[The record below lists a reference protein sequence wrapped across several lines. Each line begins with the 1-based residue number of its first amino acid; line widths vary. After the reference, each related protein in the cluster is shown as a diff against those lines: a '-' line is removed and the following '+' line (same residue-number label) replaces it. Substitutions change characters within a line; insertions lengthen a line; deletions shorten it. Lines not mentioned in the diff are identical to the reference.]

1 MRIAMWAALAAVGFS
16 VGCGGSEAP
25 APAAGSAASGATA
38 AAASV
43 PAVPATAVLP
53 SSEIPSDPVG
63 RVVYDFLE
71 SVRMGQGENAA
82 VQLLTPLA
90 LQKIQEQ
97 ELNIAPPGSPTARFR
112 VNHVEM
118 LEGGDHAV
126 VESTWSDVDADGKTY
141 QEPIYCA
148 LRICEG
154 QWRIHGMAQ
163 YMGEGQDPMVIDFEN
178 LDALLEQQPSPQNV
192 PQDQLA
198 APAAEQPAASVAT
211 DPFNQPAQR

>member
-1 MRIAMWAALAAVGFS
+1 MRIAKWAAVAAIGFS
-16 VGCGGSEAP
+16 VGCGGSDAP
-25 APAAGSAASGATA
+25 TPSASNGAASGSATA
-38 AAASV
+38 AQS
-43 PAVPATAVLP
+43 P
-53 SSEIPSDPVG
+53 SGEIPSDPVG

-71 SVRMGQGENAA
+71 SVRVGQGENAA
-82 VQLLTPLA
+82 VKLLTPLA

-97 ELNIAPPGSPTARFR
+97 DLNIAPPGSPTARFK

-118 LEGGDHAV
+118 LEGDRAV
-126 VESTWSDVDADGKTY
+126 VESTWSDVDADGKQY

-148 LRICEG
+148 LRICDG

-163 YMGEGQDPMVIDFEN
+163 YMGEGQQPMVIDFEN
-178 LDALLEQQPSPQNV
+178 LDALIEQQPSPQNV
-192 PQDQLA
+192 PQDQLV

>member
-1 MRIAMWAALAAVGFS
+1 MRIAKWAAVAAIGFS
-16 VGCGGSEAP
+16 VGCGGSDAP
-25 APAAGSAASGATA
+25 APVAQNGSGGATA
-38 AAASV
+38 AQS
-43 PAVPATAVLP
+43 P
-53 SSEIPSDPVG
+53 SGEIPSDPVG

-71 SVRMGQGENAA
+71 SVRVGQGENAA
-82 VQLLTPLA
+82 VKLLTPLA

-97 ELNIAPPGSPTARFR
+97 DLNIAPPGSPTARFK

-118 LEGGDHAV
+118 LEADRAV
-126 VESTWSDVDADGKTY
+126 VESTWSDVDADGKQY

-148 LRICEG
+148 LRICDG

-163 YMGEGQDPMVIDFEN
+163 YMGEGQQPMVIDFEI
-178 LDALLEQQPSPQNV
+178 LDALIEQQPSPQNV
-192 PQDQLA
+192 PQDQLV

>member
-1 MRIAMWAALAAVGFS
+1 MRMAMWAALAAVGFS

-25 APAAGSAASGATA
+25 APAAKSGSTGGVAVTTLAPASE
-38 AAASV
+38 V
-43 PAVPATAVLP
+43 
-53 SSEIPSDPVG
+53 PSDPVG

-71 SVRMGQGENAA
+71 SVRVGQGENAA
-82 VQLLTPLA
+82 AKLLTPLA

-97 ELNIAPPGSPTARFR
+97 DLNIAPPGSPTARFQ

-118 LEGGDHAV
+118 VEADRAV
-126 VESTWSDVDADGKTY
+126 VESTWSDVDADGQTY

-148 LRICEG
+148 LRICDG

-178 LDALLEQQPSPQNV
+178 LDALLEQEAAPQNV
-192 PQDQLA
+192 PQDQLVT
-198 APAAEQPAASVAT
+198 PSAEQPAASVAA

>member
-1 MRIAMWAALAAVGFS
+1 MRIAKWAAVAAIGFS
-16 VGCGGSEAP
+16 VGCGGSDAP
-25 APAAGSAASGATA
+25 APSASNGAAGGNA
-38 AAASV
+38 AAT
-43 PAVPATAVLP
+43 PGP
-53 SSEIPSDPVG
+53 SGEIPSDPVG

-82 VQLLTPLA
+82 AKLLTPLA

-97 ELNIAPPGSPTARFR
+97 DLNIAPPGSPTARFK
-112 VNHVEM
+112 VTHVEM
-118 LEGGDHAV
+118 MEGDRAV
-126 VESTWSDVDADGKTY
+126 VESTWSDVDADGKQY

-148 LRICEG
+148 LRICDG

-163 YMGEGQDPMVIDFEN
+163 YMGEGQAPMVIDFEN
-178 LDALLEQQPSPQNV
+178 LDALIEQQPAPQNV
-192 PQDQLA
+192 PADQLV

>member
-1 MRIAMWAALAAVGFS
+1 MRIAKWAAVAAIGFS
-16 VGCGGSEAP
+16 VGCGGSDAP
-25 APAAGSAASGATA
+25 TPSASNGAASGSATA
-38 AAASV
+38 AQS
-43 PAVPATAVLP
+43 P
-53 SSEIPSDPVG
+53 SGEIPSDPVG

-71 SVRMGQGENAA
+71 SVRVGQGEDAA
-82 VQLLTPLA
+82 VKLLTPLA

-97 ELNIAPPGSPTARFR
+97 DLNIAPPGSPTARFK

-118 LEGGDHAV
+118 MEVDRAV
-126 VESTWSDVDADGKTY
+126 VESTWSDVDADGKQY

-148 LRICEG
+148 LRICDG

-163 YMGEGQDPMVIDFEN
+163 YMGEGQQPMVIDFEN
-178 LDALLEQQPSPQNV
+178 LDALIEQQPSPQNV
-192 PQDQLA
+192 PKDQLV

>member
-1 MRIAMWAALAAVGFS
+1 MRIAMWAALAAIGFS
-16 VGCGGSEAP
+16 IGCGGSET
-25 APAAGSAASGATA
+25 PAAANA
-38 AAASV
+38 AAT
-43 PAVPATAVLP
+43 PRP
-53 SSEIPSDPVG
+53 SGEIPSDPVG

-82 VQLLTPLA
+82 ATLLTPLA

-97 ELNIAPPGSPTARFR
+97 DLNIAPPGSPTARFK

-118 LEGGDHAV
+118 MEGDRAV
-126 VESTWSDVDADGKTY
+126 VESTWSDVDADGKEY

-148 LRICEG
+148 LRICDG

-178 LDALLEQQPSPQNV
+178 LDTLIEQQPAPANV
-192 PQDQLA
+192 PADRLA
-198 APAAEQPAASVAT
+198 APADEQPAAAVAT

>member
-1 MRIAMWAALAAVGFS
+1 MRIAMWAALAAIGFS

-25 APAAGSAASGATA
+25 APAAGSGASGATA
-38 AAASV
+38 AAR
-43 PAVPATAVLP
+43 PAG
-53 SSEIPSDPVG
+53 EIPSDPVG

-97 ELNIAPPGSPTARFR
+97 DLNIAPPGSPTARFR

-148 LRICEG
+148 LRICDG

-163 YMGEGQDPMVIDFEN
+163 YMGEDQDPMVIDFEN
-178 LDALLEQQPSPQNV
+178 LDALLEQQPSPQGV

>member
-1 MRIAMWAALAAVGFS
+1 MRIAMWAAVAAVGFS
-16 VGCGGSEAP
+16 VGCGGSQAP
-25 APAAGSAASGATA
+25 TPQSSAGVAASGSAATARPSG
-38 AAASV
+38 
-43 PAVPATAVLP
+43 
-53 SSEIPSDPVG
+53 EIPSDPVG

-71 SVRMGQGENAA
+71 SVRMGQGETAA
-82 VQLLTPLA
+82 TQLLTPLA

-97 ELNIAPPGSPTARFR
+97 ELNIAPPGSPTARFK

-118 LEGGDHAV
+118 LEGDRAV
-126 VESTWSDVDADGKTY
+126 VESTWSDVDADGKEY

-148 LRICEG
+148 LRICDG

-178 LDALLEQQPSPQNV
+178 LDSLLQEQPGPANV
-192 PQDQLA
+192 PKDQLA
-198 APAAEQPAASVAT
+198 SPAAEQPPASVAT

>member
-1 MRIAMWAALAAVGFS
+1 MRIAKWAAVAAIGFS
-16 VGCGGSEAP
+16 IGCGGSDAP
-25 APAAGSAASGATA
+25 APSASSGNA
-38 AAASV
+38 AAA
-43 PAVPATAVLP
+43 PDP
-53 SSEIPSDPVG
+53 SGEIPSDPVG

-71 SVRMGQGENAA
+71 SVRVGQGENAA
-82 VQLLTPLA
+82 AKLLTPLA

-97 ELNIAPPGSPTARFR
+97 DLNIAPPGSPTARFK

-118 LEGGDHAV
+118 LEGDRAV
-126 VESTWSDVDADGKTY
+126 VESTWSDVDADGKQY

-148 LRICEG
+148 LRICDG

-163 YMGEGQDPMVIDFEN
+163 YMGEGQQPMVIDFEN
-178 LDALLEQQPSPQNV
+178 LDALMEQQPAPQNV
-192 PQDQLA
+192 PKDQLV

>member
-1 MRIAMWAALAAVGFS
+1 MRIAMWAALAAIGCS
-16 VGCGGSEAP
+16 VGCGGSETP
-25 APAAGSAASGATA
+25 APAASTA
-38 AAASV
+38 AA
-43 PAVPATAVLP
+43 TARP
-53 SSEIPSDPVG
+53 SGEIPSDPVG

-82 VQLLTPLA
+82 VKLLTPLA

-97 ELNIAPPGSPTARFR
+97 DLNIAPPGSPTARFQ

-118 LEGGDHAV
+118 MEGDRAV

-148 LRICEG
+148 LRICDG

-178 LDALLEQQPSPQNV
+178 LDALMEEQPAPQNV
-192 PQDQLA
+192 PQDQLV
-198 APAAEQPAASVAT
+198 APAAGQPAASVAT
-211 DPFNQPAQR
+211 DPFNQPATR